1 MKNGSKKGFFLVKI
15 DFAFLPT
22 TFIVYR
28 VLVHCRVGSL
38 EMRLAQISSQPPV
51 HCRVGSLEMMF
62 PKFIVTIFVHCRV
75 GSLEI
80 F

>member
-1 MKNGSKKGFFLVKI
+1 MVKI

-38 EMRLAQISSQPPV
+38 ENTRLPSAVILSV
-51 HCRVGSLEMMF
+51 HCRVGSLEN
-62 PKFIVTIFVHCRV
+62 PAAKLIGRSLVHCRV
-75 GSLEI
+75 GSLENHYKWL
-80 F
+80 